1 MFDPVY
7 LTAVHNAWDLA
18 KKVDN
23 YVPYL
28 ETTGEAAKTALKC
41 CLLYPCY
48 PAPPMIMLTEG
59 YSDYTGKGDVKT
71 RLIFKDERSPFAR
84 LCGYKKGEFNIYEDG
99 KYFGKVKYEK
109 GCCSKNFYRFEDAE
123 GIMVSKMKLKG
134 TCNETL
140 EKCCCCP
147 CCWIACCTCKTCKTK
162 PISRTLAPTW
172 KSRVEVY
179 AKVREKKQTL
189 PT

>member
-1 MFDPVY
+1 MRPINYGRRISRESWVGSLD
-7 LTAVHNAWDLA
+7 HWA
-18 KKVDN
+18 KSRSVDF
-23 YVPYL
+23 PKASA
-28 ETTGEAAKTALKC
+28 EDAK
-41 CLLYPCY
+41 
-48 PAPPMIMLTEG
+48 
-59 YSDYTGKGDVKT
+59 
-71 RLIFKDERSPFAR
+71 

-147 CCWIACCTCKTCKTK
+147 CCWIACCTCKNCKTK